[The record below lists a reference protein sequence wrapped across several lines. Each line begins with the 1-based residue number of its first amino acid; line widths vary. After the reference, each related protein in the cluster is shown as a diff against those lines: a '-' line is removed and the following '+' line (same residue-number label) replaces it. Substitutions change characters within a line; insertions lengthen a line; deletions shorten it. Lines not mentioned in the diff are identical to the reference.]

1 MKNAELKPKFMEMI
15 AKAKAVHTEIDD
27 FVLNEIE
34 PRLAAAFKCNLG
46 KKWKTDIEG
55 VTRTGEIAQITVSA
69 HTGGATVTAFI
80 ALTDGK
86 GASKNE
92 NLLKKAQK
100 GKITFED
107 ACFQQEEETEPAI
120 DNTVLRVS
128 IEEMFSIIESGEAVI
143 EE

>member
-1 MKNAELKPKFMEMI
+1 MKNAEFKTKFMEMI

-27 FVLNEIE
+27 FILNAIE
-34 PRLAAAFKCNLG
+34 PCLAAAFKCNLG

-55 VTRTGEIAQITVSA
+55 ETRTGEIAQIVVSA

-86 GASKNE
+86 GATKNE

-100 GKITFED
+100 GKITFEE
-107 ACFQQEEETEPAI
+107 ACFQQEEETDPAI

-128 IEEMFSIIESGEAVI
+128 IDEMFDIIESGEAVI
-143 EE
+143 EQ